1 VPASDRERI
10 FAPFT
15 QLDASTTR
23 RVGGVGL
30 GLFLV
35 DQLVRGD
42 GGPRLGGGQPRAVA
56 PASWPSC
63 RTPRRGSLAP
73 GNLPPGS
80 AVQTGMRQTTLLRP
94 LAGLLLAVA
103 LLAACADQDGGDGAA
118 SGGSG
123 PTTTPETSPS
133 QPPTTEPGSGGKRE
147 ITATG
152 TLRAGVEPGC
162 MLLEADQ
169 GPTYLL
175 VGGDRGQLRE
185 GERVQVSGQLA
196 PDLLS
201 TCQEGQPLLV
211 RSIKPA

>member
-1 VPASDRERI
+1 
-10 FAPFT
+10 
-15 QLDASTTR
+15 
-23 RVGGVGL
+23 
-30 GLFLV
+30 
-35 DQLVRGD
+35 
-42 GGPRLGGGQPRAVA
+42 
-56 PASWPSC
+56 
-63 RTPRRGSLAP
+63 
-73 GNLPPGS
+73 
-80 AVQTGMRQTTLLRP
+80 MRQTTLLRP

-103 LLAACADQDGGDGAA
+103 LLAACADPDAVDGGAAGGGA
-118 SGGSG
+118 G

-133 QPPTTEPGSGGKRE
+133 QPPTTEPGSGGRRE
-147 ITATG
+147 VTATG

-162 MLLEADQ
+162 MLLKADQ
-169 GPTYLL
+169 GPVYLL